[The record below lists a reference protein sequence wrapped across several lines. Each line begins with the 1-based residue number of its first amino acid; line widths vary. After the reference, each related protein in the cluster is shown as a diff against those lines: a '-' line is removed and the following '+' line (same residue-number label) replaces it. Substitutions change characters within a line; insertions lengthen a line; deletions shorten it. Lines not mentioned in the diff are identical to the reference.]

1 MCSGLFDTLPLN
13 ELTCMGSKG
22 SLFSLSKMQLENA
35 TALFV
40 VEVYCSGA
48 KSKVVLRSEL
58 TLKALRV
65 ISIKFLLANINAL

>member
-1 MCSGLFDTLPLN
+1 
-13 ELTCMGSKG
+13 
-22 SLFSLSKMQLENA
+22 MQLENA